1 MSEPFQLEVSNVSHI
16 ERSAPVIGTSLLYD
30 QDKQNSTQHTS
41 PKKSV
46 SWLND
51 TQMNSQDVKATPVL
65 GASMVTKET

>member
-16 ERSAPVIGTSLLYD
+16 ERSAPVIGTSVLYN

-46 SWLND
+46 S
-51 TQMNSQDVKATPVL
+51 
-65 GASMVTKET
+65 